1 MENII
6 VTGGFGFIGLNLISF
21 LTNEKKYI
29 VHNIDNLSLGHSF
42 FDYFLNTNQK
52 NLIQNYKE
60 DINNS
65 NVVSEILEKYNITK
79 VFHLAAESHV
89 DRSISGPISF
99 YSSNVMGTLRLVEC
113 CRKYIIKKKKLD
125 FKFLHVSTDEVFGD
139 LGVHDNSFNENTPY
153 NPSSPYS
160 SSKAASDFIIKS
172 WFRTYNFPGIITNCS
187 NNFGPAQNVEKFIPL
202 SIDRLLTKKVM
213 GIYGTGENIRDWL
226 FVENHVKTLNTIML
240 KGKIG
245 ETYCIGGNKEL
256 SNVDLFKTIHK
267 IMKNEMELD
276 ILPLDQSYS
285 FVKDRLGHDYRY
297 SVDIKKIT
305 KDFNLNITTNINEDL
320 LKTIKFYSNLKKSE
334 IENNFS

>member
-6 VTGGFGFIGLNLISF
+6 VTGGFGFIGLNLISY
-21 LTNEKKYI
+21 LTNLNKYTI
-29 VHNIDNLSLGHSF
+29 HNIDNLSLGHSF
-42 FDYFLNTNQK
+42 FDHFLNTNQK
-52 NLIQNYKE
+52 NQIKNYKE

-65 NVVSEILEKYNITK
+65 TLITEILEKYNITK

-89 DRSISGPISF
+89 DRSISGPVSF
-99 YSSNVMGTLRLVEC
+99 FNSNVMGTLSLVEC
-113 CRKYIIKKKKLD
+113 CRKYITKKKKLD
-125 FKFLHVSTDEVFGD
+125 FKFLHISTDEVFGD
-139 LGVHDNSFNENTPY
+139 LEVNDSSFNENTPY

-172 WFRTYNFPGIITNCS
+172 WCRTYNFPAIIINCS

-202 SIDRLLTKKVM
+202 SIDRLLNKKIM
-213 GIYGTGENIRDWL
+213 GIYGTGENVRDWL
-226 FVENHVKTLNTIML
+226 FVEDHVKILNTIML

-267 IMKNEMELD
+267 IMKNEMQLD

-305 KDFNLNITTNINEDL
+305 KDFNLNITTNINEYL
-320 LKTIKFYSNLKKSE
+320 LKTIKFYSDLKKSE
-334 IENNFS
+334 IENDSP